1 MGVQASRNI
10 NNQAFFQSGNANVKE
25 AETIAQDAGRV
36 AVLASKTVMAKN
48 PTTGKW
54 VPLTDVDPTSAPA
67 KMVTGAIG
75 SEATFQ
81 PVTDGEF
88 AITVDGVAMNITG
101 LNFSGIEA
109 PTATGAS
116 CVCGAFGSTL
126 TAMQAITDGAFAI
139 TVDGV
144 ALAISGLDFSDID
157 APSDTAGTMLC
168 GANGSNLA
176 AYQAVNDAAFT
187 FTVNGTVRAITGLDF
202 TGATAWADV
211 AHIIDAAI
219 AQYGVRCEYDETA
232 DVFEFVTVNRG
243 RNATISVLSAP
254 GAGTDIS
261 GVAGPGSF
269 LNGAT
274 GTGTAT
280 AGTGGLGEGVTI
292 ADVINDVARGRVR
305 CELDAAAG
313 TYVFLSPRR
322 GAISTITA
330 LSAPGAGTDISGA
343 GYLNG
348 LTGTATLTQG
358 TGDTGDDRNIAD
370 VINEKAEGRF
380 EVLFDGT
387 NLTFIS
393 PTTGLESAITVLS
406 AVAGGAGTD
415 ISGASYLNG
424 LTGTGTVTASTG
436 FDGAN
441 IPAGIYVGDEIAAA
455 TLVAGDVSNCPI
467 VVGGNV
473 TVNRDQ
479 LVFENS
485 LTLASVVVPLRKR
498 IEDVL
503 AEIGIF
509 AEYAVDI
516 DSYENA

>member
-10 NNQAFFQSGNANVKE
+10 DNRAFILKGDSNVRE
-25 AETIAQDAGRV
+25 AETIAQDAGRT
-36 AVLASKTVMAKN
+36 AVLATHTLMAKN

-54 VPLTDVDPTSAPA
+54 VPLTDIDPDAAPA

-81 PVTDGEF
+81 AVSDGEF
-88 AITVDGVAMNITG
+88 AITVDGVAMDITG
-101 LNFSGIEA
+101 LDFSGIEA

-126 TAMQAITDGAFAI
+126 AAMQAITDGAFAI

-157 APSDTAGTMLC
+157 APSDAPATGVC
-168 GANGSNLA
+168 GANGANLA
-176 AYQAVNDAAFT
+176 AWQAVANGAFQI
-187 FTVNGTVRAITGLDF
+187 TVNGVAHDITGLDF
-202 TGATAWADV
+202 GTITALDEIV
-211 AHIIDAAI
+211 DTINAAVEGKQFRAI
-219 AQYGVRCEYDETA
+219 YDSAGDYVTFVSNKSGRKSTITA
-232 DVFEFVTVNRG
+232 LTAG
-243 RNATISVLSAP
+243 S
-254 GAGTDIS
+254 AGTDIS
-261 GVAGPGSF
+261 GAGF
-269 LNGAT
+269 LNGLT
-274 GTGTAT
+274 GTITLT
-280 AGTGGLGEGVTI
+280 QGTGGLGEGVTI
-292 ADVINDVARGRVR
+292 ADVINDVARGRFR
-305 CELDAAAG
+305 CEYDAAAA
-313 TYVFLSPRR
+313 TYIFLSPRR

-380 EVLFDGT
+380 FVLFDGT
-387 NLTFIS
+387 YLTFIS
-393 PTTGLESAITVLS
+393 PTVGGESAITVLS
-406 AVAGGAGTD
+406 AVSGGTGTD

-424 LTGTGTVTASTG
+424 LTGTGTVTAATG
-436 FDGAN
+436 FDGVN
-441 IPAGIYVGDEIAAA
+441 IPAGIYMGAEIAAA
-455 TLVAGDVSNCPI
+455 TLVAGDVSYCPI
-467 VVGGNV
+467 MIGGDV
-473 TVNRDQ
+473 TVDREQ
-479 LVFENS
+479 VTLENS
-485 LTLASVVVPLRKR
+485 LALTDVVVPLHKR

-503 AEIGIF
+503 YEIGIF
-509 AEYAVDI
+509 CASTVEV